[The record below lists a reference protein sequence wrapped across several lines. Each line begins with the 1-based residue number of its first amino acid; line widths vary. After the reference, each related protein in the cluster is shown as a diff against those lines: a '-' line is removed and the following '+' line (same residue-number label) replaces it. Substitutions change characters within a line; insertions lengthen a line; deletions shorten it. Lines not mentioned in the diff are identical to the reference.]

1 MAGHASACGPIECS
15 GNRGWKVR
23 ARLAW
28 RALGHVLSFTVRD
41 RGCRCSA
48 KRPVRGNVNWR
59 QGLIWGLG
67 GFVAFNLASALGLP
81 PDLPGTE
88 VASLEARQIW
98 WLATVVLT
106 SVGLAMLVFGPK
118 VTGRREGSS
127 RWCSR
132 TCLVPRGQKL
142 PEAWHPP
149 SQSISSSSLRWPQ
162 MPPSGWCWGADGI
175 VLLQHR
181 PVDWRLTHAHRIHVA
196 RASSQPPSPSQYAV
210 VEIIFGHGGV
220 RSSFANPR
228 YLRAHRKLHQYSRHR
243 SNRGLLVYLRHATT
257 RQRKSLRR
265 EEKASLNVRG
275 SPNQ

>member
-106 SVGLAMLVFGPK
+106 SVGLAMLVFGAEGHLEG
-118 VTGRREGSS
+118 GRARPDGAPA
-127 RWCSR
+127 RAWCPAARSCR
-132 TCLVPRGQKL
+132 
-142 PEAWHPP
+142 
-149 SQSISSSSLRWPQ
+149 
-162 MPPSGWCWGADGI
+162 
-175 VLLQHR
+175 
-181 PVDWRLTHAHRIHVA
+181 RLGTRRA
-196 RASSQPPSPSQYAV
+196 RASV
-210 VEIIFGHGGV
+210 
-220 RSSFANPR
+220 
-228 YLRAHRKLHQYSRHR
+228 RHR
-243 SNRGLLVYLRHATT
+243 FVGHKCRRLAGAGGLTALFFSNIARWIG
-257 RQRKSLRR
+257 
-265 EEKASLNVRG
+265 G
-275 SPNQ
+275 SPLPTEST

>member
-118 VTGRREGSS
+118 VTWKAGG
-127 RWCSR
+127 
-132 TCLVPRGQKL
+132 LVPMVL
-142 PEAWHPP
+142 PHV
-149 SQSISSSSLRWPQ
+149 L
-162 MPPSGWCWGADGI
+162 GAP
-175 VLLQHR
+175 R
-181 PVDWRLTHAHRIHVA
+181 PEVA
-196 RASSQPPSPSQYAV
+196 
-210 VEIIFGHGGV
+210 GGL
-220 RSSFANPR
+220 AP
-228 YLRAHRKLHQYSRHR
+228 AEPEHQF
-243 SNRGLLVYLRHATT
+243 VI
-257 RQRKSLRR
+257 
-265 EEKASLNVRG
+265 ASLATNAAVWLVLG
-275 SPNQ
+275 G